1 MAGIN
6 RDDFLEEEEEQS
18 IDDLYLIFHLDKEEY
33 GIGIK
38 NVTEIVGKQNVT
50 QVPNMPDYVKGVIN
64 LRGQVIPVVDV
75 RIRFGLPF
83 REYDDRTCAVV
94 INISNIQFGV
104 IVDVVDEVISIAPDR
119 IAPPPNVTGSI
130 YSRFISGMG
139 RANDNDRIKL
149 LLDVERLI
157 RDDDL
162 DQISS
167 VAAGQ

>member
-1 MAGIN
+1 MANKEI
-6 RDDFLEEEEEQS
+6 DEFLEEQDDQS
-18 IDDLYLIFHLDKEEY
+18 IDDLYLIFHLDKEDY

-83 REYDDRTCAVV
+83 REYDDRTCSVV
-94 INISNIQFGV
+94 INVNNIQFGV
-104 IVDVVDEVISIAPDR
+104 IVDVVDEVITIAPEK
-119 IAPPPNVTGSI
+119 ISPPPSI
-130 YSRFISGMG
+130 SGNMSSRFIKGMG
-139 RANDNDRIKL
+139 RADGSDKVKL

-157 RDDDL
+157 RDEDL
-162 DQISS
+162 DQITGASK
-167 VAAGQ
+167 